1 MIIEGISATRMN
13 LLQLRRRLTTAIKG
27 HKLLKDKQDELMRRF
42 LELIENIKE
51 KRKLVQ
57 ESMANVMNRFLMS
70 YMQIPKKNID
80 VSLSFPQESLQIKET
95 PGYIM
100 NLKTFDLEIVK
111 SGDIRSYSLLDTN
124 SDFDIC
130 IIALN
135 ELFNE
140 LVALTQLEKKL
151 IMLSYEIEKTRRR
164 VNALEHKLIPN
175 IEDTIKMINF
185 KLDERERSNMTRL
198 LKIKDM
204 MKNKSGI

>member
-13 LLQLRRRLTTAIKG
+13 LLQLRRKLTTAIKG

-42 LELIENIKE
+42 LELIEDTKS

-57 ESMANVMNRFLMS
+57 ESMAEVLKRFLLS
-70 YMQIPKKNID
+70 YMPLAKKNVDI
-80 VSLSFPQESLQIKET
+80 SLSFPQESLQLKET
-95 PGYIM
+95 QGFIM
-100 NLKTFDLEIVK
+100 NMKTYDLEIVN

-130 IIALN
+130 ILALN
-135 ELFNE
+135 RLFKELIE
-140 LVALTQLEKKL
+140 LTQLEKKL
-151 IMLSYEIEKTRRR
+151 VMLSYEIEKTRRR
-164 VNALEHKLIPN
+164 VNALEYKMIPN

-185 KLDERERSNMTRL
+185 KLDERERSNLTRL